1 MKVLLPVLLLF
12 LSLSAAGQSV
22 KAKIAKF
29 SQAKYYSADYDP
41 TTKVT
46 TVKSPPGSVVRSN
59 DIAFRTM
66 TIWMELRFPG
76 VEPKGNA
83 TLDLV
88 LESSTSAEEYLKDH
102 HLSFLVDGKTLD
114 IGDGTRT
121 SRRGYLTD
129 YVETMTYRLTADQI
143 RELAKA
149 KAISIHIARFEGPLK
164 DETVTTVRNMI
175 SLMN

>member
-12 LSLSAAGQSV
+12 LSLTAAGQAV

-29 SQAKYYSADYDP
+29 DQAKYYSADYDP

-46 TVKSPPGSVVRSN
+46 TVKSPPGTVVRTSN
-59 DIAFRTM
+59 IAFRT
-66 TIWMELRFPG
+66 IEFWMELRFPG

-88 LESSTSAEEYLKDH
+88 LESSTFAEEYLKDH
-102 HLSFLVDGKTLD
+102 HLSLLVDGNSLD

-149 KAISIHIARFEGPLK
+149 KAISIHIARFEGPLR
-164 DETVTTVRNMI
+164 DETVATVRNMI
-175 SLMN
+175 SLIS